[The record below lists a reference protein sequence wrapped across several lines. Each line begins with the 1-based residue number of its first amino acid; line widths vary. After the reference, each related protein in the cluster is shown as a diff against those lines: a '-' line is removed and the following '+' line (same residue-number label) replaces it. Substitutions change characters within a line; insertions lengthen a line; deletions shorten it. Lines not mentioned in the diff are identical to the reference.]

1 VNPQPLITTTEAV
14 DTAFYVIFGISGV
27 ALLGI
32 TIAMVYLAWRYNRKR
47 YPTPLSQKDHNLW
60 LEVTWTVIPSLLVMV
75 MFWYGWEG
83 YLSLRRVPDN
93 AIPVQGTARMWSWL
107 FTYENGKTSDKLYVP
122 VGQPVKVKLESVD
135 VLHSFY
141 VPAFRVK
148 RDCVPGMETYAWF
161 VAEEPGSYDLFCAEY
176 CGVAHADM
184 ITTVEAIP
192 AGEFAAWL
200 KEEPAVADSGKQLL
214 QTHGCLGCHSLDG
227 SASVGPTFQGIG
239 GRQVNVV
246 TDGATRTLAS
256 DRAYLEKSI
265 LEPNADIVEGFPP
278 AMPSYA
284 GRIPESD
291 LSGILDYLEG
301 LTDGAV
307 TAEPAAE
314 AKDTDQRPAAE
325 PTTHEEK
332 EDKDEARERSDA
344 AAPVDPASAGQKI
357 AEQNGCLGC
366 HSTDG
371 SRRVGPSFKGL
382 MGSERTVVK
391 EGQTVKVQADS
402 AYLIRAV
409 REPGAEV
416 TEGYPAAM
424 PPYPGLSDDDINNL
438 KAWLETLK

>member
-32 TIAMVYLAWRYNRKR
+32 TVAVVYLAWRYSRKR
-47 YPTPLSQKDHNLW
+47 YPYPLSQKDHNVW
-60 LEVTWTVIPSLLVMV
+60 LEVTWTIIPSILVMV

-122 VGQPVKVKLESVD
+122 VGQPVNVRLNSVD
-135 VLHSFY
+135 VLHAFY

-148 RDCVPGMETYAWF
+148 RDTVPGMETYAWF

-176 CGVAHADM
+176 CGVAHSAM

-192 AGEFAAWL
+192 PAEFAAWL
-200 KEEPAVADSGKQLL
+200 EDKPVAADVGKALL
-214 QTHGCLGCHSLDG
+214 QKHGCLGCHSLDG
-227 SASVGPTFQGIG
+227 TPSVGPTFQGIS

-246 TDGATRTLAS
+246 TNGESRTLTT
-256 DRAYLEKSI
+256 DRDYLEKSI

-278 AMPSYA
+278 AMPPYA
-284 GRIPESD
+284 GSIPEED
-291 LSGILDYLEG
+291 MTGILDYLMESNDTG
-301 LTDGAV
+301 TQ
-307 TAEPAAE
+307 AEPASE
-314 AKDTDQRPAAE
+314 EEPAAQSALQPESAKEEADKPAEE
-325 PTTHEEK
+325 P
-332 EDKDEARERSDA
+332 
-344 AAPVDPASAGQKI
+344 AAPADPVERGKTLAS
-357 AEQNGCLGC
+357 QNGCLGC

-371 SRRVGPSFKGL
+371 TRKVGPSLKGL
-382 MGSERTVVK
+382 VGSERTVTK
-391 EGQTVKVQADS
+391 DGQSVKVQADTE
-402 AYLIRAV
+402 YLIRAI

-416 TEGYPAAM
+416 TEGYPPAM
-424 PPYPGLSDDDINNL
+424 PPYPGLSDDDI
-438 KAWLETLK
+438 KAMQSWMETLK